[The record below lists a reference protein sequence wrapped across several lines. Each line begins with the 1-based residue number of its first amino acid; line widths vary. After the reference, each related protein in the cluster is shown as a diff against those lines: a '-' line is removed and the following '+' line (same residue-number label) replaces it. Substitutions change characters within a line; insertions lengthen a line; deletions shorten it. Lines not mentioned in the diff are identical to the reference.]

1 MPRIS
6 SMYAGAGGSAYNV
19 NMNGPN
25 GGGNK
30 LQGLPPIRNMRSG
43 LVKYVNTRAR
53 GDNRNV
59 VFCMNQLGGVGRKSN
74 MFATT
79 ADGVKKP
86 CHGSGPSC
94 TSAYFGCGNTATEVG
109 LGGNPRR
116 FYIRV
121 SPGPKSDMLSEA
133 HANLQQNGWAVSTEE
148 NETWASG
155 SQRQYYNKG
164 PEGNPRIYLWN
175 RAYIINNA
183 SYVRGWMQN
192 CATDPQFVSDDL
204 LFCPVNE
211 SQFVMEATLG

>member
-6 SMYAGAGGSAYNV
+6 SMYAGAGGTAYNV

-86 CHGSGPSC
+86 CHGHGA
-94 TSAYFGCGNTATEVG
+94 TSATSCPPVYTGCTLPGSTLN
-109 LGGNPRR
+109 R
-116 FYIRV
+116 FYVKVPAGATKEEMFNKAAEILV
-121 SPGPKSDMLSEA
+121 AD
-133 HANLQQNGWAVSTEE
+133 GWTLEE
-148 NETWASG
+148 VVTTN
-155 SQRQYYNKG
+155 QQYYAKNSAK
-164 PEGNPRIYLWN
+164 L
-175 RAYIINNA
+175 YIRTDQVFLINGV
-183 SYVRGWMQN
+183 SYVPGWYEVFDCEPCTEQQKVDEIN
-192 CATDPQFVSDDL
+192 QIPHVVQSFSL
-204 LFCPVNE
+204 N
-211 SQFVMEATLG
+211 

>member
-6 SMYAGAGGSAYNV
+6 SMHAGAGGTAHNV

-86 CHGSGPSC
+86 CHGSATSC
-94 TSAYFGCGNTATEVG
+94 PPVFTRCVA
-109 LGGNPRR
+109 LGSNLLR
-116 FYIRV
+116 FYIKV
-121 SPGPKSDMLSEA
+121 PTATTKEDMLNNAAEHLVEA
-133 HANLQQNGWAVSTEE
+133 GWTLGDGNGNTV
-148 NETWASG
+148 TWESG
-155 SQRQYYNKG
+155 TKQYYAKNDA
-164 PEGNPRIYLWN
+164 RLYLWN
-175 RAYIINNA
+175 QVYLINGV
-183 SYVRGWMQN
+183 SYVRGWYY
-192 CATDPQFVSDDL
+192 AFD
-204 LFCPVNE
+204 CPFSPCPDELKIDEVNQIPNAVHSFSAE
-211 SQFVMEATLG
+211 LN